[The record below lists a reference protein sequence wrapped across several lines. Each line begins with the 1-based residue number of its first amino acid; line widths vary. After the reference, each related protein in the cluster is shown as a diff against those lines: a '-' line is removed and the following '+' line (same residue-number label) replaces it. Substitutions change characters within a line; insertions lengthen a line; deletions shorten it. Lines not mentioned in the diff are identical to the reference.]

1 VKDMTMSES
10 TAAVH
15 DGQTRVGVWSEVG
28 RLRRVMVCSPG
39 LAHLRLTPDTCDELL
54 FDDVIWVDRAKRDHF
69 DFTTKMRDRGVEVL
83 EALDLLT
90 EVVAMPVARAWVLDR
105 KVTDDLV
112 GPGLTHEVRGWLD
125 GLPAARLAELLIG
138 GVTWRDVPDDFA
150 GPFLTALQSVPD
162 QPGFLLPPLPNTLFA
177 RDNASWIF
185 HGVTLNPMS
194 WPARRQETLLT
205 TAIYR
210 FHPAFAGE
218 QYDVWLGDL
227 DGQPADHGFATL
239 EGGDVMPVGKG
250 VVLIGMGERTSY
262 QAVTQVARNL
272 FKAGAAEH
280 VIAASLPRTRSAM
293 HLDTVFTFCDVDVVT
308 TFAPV
313 VEAIVPFSLRPDDGT
328 PSGIDVRREP
338 SGLVPT
344 LSTTLGVDF
353 RVVSTGGDRFGA
365 MREQWDDGNNVVAL
379 EPGVV
384 VGYDRNTFTNTLLRK
399 AGIEVI
405 TIPAGEL
412 GRGRGGGRCMTC
424 PILRD
429 PVY

>member
-1 VKDMTMSES
+1 MSEY
-10 TAAVH
+10 TTETT
-15 DGQTRVGVWSEVG
+15 DGRPRVGVWSEVG

-54 FDDVIWVDRAKRDHF
+54 FDDVLWVDRAKRDHF
-69 DFTTKMRDRGVEVL
+69 EFVSKMRDRGVEVL
-83 EALDLLT
+83 EMHDLLA
-90 EVVAMPVARAWVLDR
+90 EVAAMPDARAWLLDR

-112 GPGLTHEVRGWLD
+112 GPGLTHELRSWLD
-125 GLPAARLAELLIG
+125 QLPPVQLAEFLLG
-138 GVTWRDVPDDFA
+138 GLTWRDVPDDFA
-150 GPFLTALQSVPD
+150 GPFLTALRSLPD
-162 QPGFLLPPLPNTLFA
+162 HPGFVLPPLPNTLFA
-177 RDNASWIF
+177 RDNTSWIF
-185 HGVTLNPMS
+185 GGVTLNPMY

-205 TAIYR
+205 TAVYG

-218 QYDVWLGDL
+218 SYDVWLGDL
-227 DGQPADHGFATL
+227 DGHQPDHGFATL

-250 VVLIGMGERTSY
+250 VVMIGMGERTSY
-262 QAVTQVARNL
+262 QAVTQVARSL

-280 VIAASLPRTRSAM
+280 VIAATLPRARSAM
-293 HLDTVFTFCDVDVVT
+293 HLDTVFTFCDADVVT
-308 TFAPV
+308 TFDPV
-313 VEAIVPFSLRPDDGT
+313 VDAIVPLSFRPDDGA
-328 PSGIDVRREP
+328 PSGIDVRQAPE
-338 SGLVPT
+338 GLVPT
-344 LSTTLGVDF
+344 LSKALGVDF

>member
-1 VKDMTMSES
+1 MTEIQRS
-10 TAAVH
+10 
-15 DGQTRVGVWSEVG
+15 RVGVWSEVG
-28 RLRRVMVCSPG
+28 RLRRVLVCAPG
-39 LAHLRLTPDTCDELL
+39 LAHLRLTPDTCDDLL

-69 DFTTKMRDRGVEVL
+69 EFVTQMRDHGVEVL
-83 EALDLLT
+83 ETHELLAD
-90 EVVAMPVARAWVLDR
+90 VLGMPEGRSWVLDR

-112 GPGLTHEVRGWLD
+112 GPGLTHEIRAWLGD
-125 GLPAARLAELLIG
+125 LPSARLAELLIG
-138 GVTWRDVPDDFA
+138 GVTWRDVPDDLGGAFV
-150 GPFLTALQSVPD
+150 TALRDAPD
-162 QPGFLLPPLPNTLFA
+162 QPGFVLPPLPNTLFA
-177 RDNASWIF
+177 RDNTSWIF
-185 HGVTLNPMS
+185 GGVTLNPMF

-210 FHPAFAGE
+210 FHPAFADAS
-218 QYDVWLGDL
+218 YDVWLGDP
-227 DGQPADHGFATL
+227 DGRAQDHGFATL

-250 VVLIGMGERTSY
+250 VVAIGMGERTSQ
-262 QAVTQVARNL
+262 QAITQVAQRL
-272 FKAGAAEH
+272 FKAGAAEQ
-280 VIAASLPRTRSAM
+280 VIVASLPKARSAM
-293 HLDTVFTFCDVDVVT
+293 HLDTVFTFCDADVVT

-313 VEAIVPFSLRPDDGT
+313 SDAIVPFTLRPDDGA
-328 PSGIDVRREP
+328 PSGIDIRREKH
-338 SGLVPT
+338 GFVPT
-344 LSTTLGVDF
+344 LAAALAVDLH
-353 RVVSTGGDRFGA
+353 VVNTGGGPFGA
-365 MREQWDDGNNVVAL
+365 EREQWDDGNNVVAL

>member
-1 VKDMTMSES
+1 
-10 TAAVH
+10 
-15 DGQTRVGVWSEVG
+15 
-28 RLRRVMVCSPG
+28 MVCSPG

-54 FDDVIWVDRAKRDHF
+54 FDDVLWVDRAKRDHF
-69 DFTTKMRDRGVEVL
+69 EFVTKMRDRGVEVF
-83 EALDLLT
+83 EMHDLLAD
-90 EVVAMPVARAWVLDR
+90 VAAIPGARAWMLDR
-105 KVTDDLV
+105 KVTDDHV
-112 GPGLTHEVRGWLD
+112 GPGLAQELRAWLD
-125 GLPAARLAELLIG
+125 QLPSIRLSELLLG

-150 GPFLTALQSVPD
+150 GPFLTALRSLPD
-162 QPGFLLPPLPNTLFA
+162 QPGFVLPPLPNTLFA
-177 RDNASWIF
+177 RDNTSWIF
-185 HGVTLNPMS
+185 GGVTLNPMY

-218 QYDVWLGDL
+218 SYDVWLGDL
-227 DGQPADHGFATL
+227 DGRAADYGFATL

-250 VVLIGMGERTSY
+250 IVMIGMGERTSY
-262 QAVTQVARNL
+262 QAVTKVAQSL
-272 FKAGAAEH
+272 FKAGAAER
-280 VIAASLPRTRSAM
+280 VIAATLPRARSAM
-293 HLDTVFTFCDVDVVT
+293 HLDTVFTFCDADVVT
-308 TFAPV
+308 TFDPV
-313 VEAIVPFSLRPDDGT
+313 VDAIVPLSFRPDDSAA
-328 PSGIDVRREP
+328 SGIDVRREER
-338 SGLVPT
+338 GLVPT
-344 LSTTLGVDF
+344 LSQALGVDF

>member
-1 VKDMTMSES
+1 VSEHA
-10 TAAVH
+10 TTGT
-15 DGQTRVGVWSEVG
+15 DDLTRVGVWSEVG

-54 FDDVIWVDRAKRDHF
+54 FDDVLWVDRAKRDHF
-69 DFTTKMRDRGVEVL
+69 EFVSRMRDRGVEVL
-83 EALDLLT
+83 DAADLLT
-90 EVVAMPVARAWVLDR
+90 DVMAITEARAWVLDR
-105 KVTDDLV
+105 KITHDLV
-112 GPGLTHEVRGWLD
+112 GPGLTQEVRGWLD
-125 GLPAARLAELLIG
+125 GLGAARLAELLIG
-138 GVTWRDVPDDFA
+138 GVTWHDVPDDFSGA
-150 GPFLTALQSVPD
+150 FLTALRSVPD
-162 QPGFLLPPLPNTLFA
+162 QPGFVVPPLPNTLFA
-177 RDNASWIF
+177 RDTTSWIF
-185 HGVTLNPMS
+185 QGVTLNPMY

-210 FHPAFAGE
+210 FHPAFAGAS
-218 QYDVWLGDL
+218 YDVWLGDPEGL
-227 DGQPADHGFATL
+227 PADHGFATL

-250 VVLIGMGERTSY
+250 VVLMGMGERTSY
-262 QAVTQVARNL
+262 QAVAQVAGAL
-272 FKAGAAEH
+272 FKAGAAER

-293 HLDTVFTFCDVDVVT
+293 HLDTVFTLCDADVAT
-308 TFAPV
+308 AFTPV
-313 VEAIVPFSLRPDDGT
+313 VGAIVPFTLRPDDSS
-328 PSGIDVRREP
+328 PSGIDIRRET

-344 LSTTLGVDF
+344 LSSALDVDV
-353 RVVSTGGDRFGA
+353 RVVSKGGERFGA

-429 PVY
+429 PAY